1 MHKYFCTFANKT
13 DEIMKKYK
21 DLLGIALVIIGVLV
35 LVISFLTGLDNYN
48 IILFSGLILIIGGI
62 IMHIM
67 TMKRESKY

>member
-13 DEIMKKYK
+13 EKIKKKYK

>member
-1 MHKYFCTFANKT
+1 
-13 DEIMKKYK
+13 MKKYK

>member
-1 MHKYFCTFANKT
+1 
-13 DEIMKKYK
+13 MKKYK

-48 IILFSGLILIIGGI
+48 IILFSGLILIVGGI

>member
-48 IILFSGLILIIGGI
+48 IILFSGLILIVGGI